1 MGTLPPIE
9 RFDSSSG
16 ARIYRIPVQAFE
28 PLLAYCYVI
37 LDAGPPTLVDT
48 GSGFGDS
55 NAHLLAGIQALRDD
69 FGEPLAVTDLQ
80 RILIT
85 HGHIDHFG
93 GAAFMIEQ
101 SGGAAVGVHELDRR
115 ILVNYE
121 ERVIVATKDV
131 SIYLARAGVSER
143 LRDSLIDMYAFGKQ
157 HFSSVPVSINLGEH
171 TPLDGM
177 TFIHTP
183 GHCPGQVC
191 IRLGDVLLSADH
203 VLSRTTPNQAP
214 ESITHYTGLGHYF
227 ESLHKVA
234 RLDGI
239 RLALGGH
246 EDPITD
252 MYTRV
257 IGIHASHQRKLER
270 IIDIV
275 RAAPQPPTIS
285 EISKAMYP
293 DVHGYDILLALS
305 EVGAH
310 VEYLYERSHLAV
322 HNLIEVEQ
330 AGNPALR
337 YAVS

>member
-1 MGTLPPIE
+1 MGALPPIE

-16 ARIYRIPVQAFE
+16 ARIYRIPVQAFP

-37 LDAGPPTLVDT
+37 LDAGPPTLVDS
-48 GSGFGDS
+48 GSGFGES
-55 NAHLLAGIQALRDD
+55 NAHLLAGIRALRDD
-69 FGEPLAVTDLQ
+69 FGEPLAVTDIE
-80 RILIT
+80 RVLIT

-93 GAAFMIEQ
+93 GAAFIIQ
-101 SGGAAVGVHELDRR
+101 QTRGASVGIHELDRR

-131 SIYLARAGVSER
+131 SIYLERAGVSER
-143 LRDSLIDMYAFGKQ
+143 LRHNLIEMYGFGKQ
-157 HFSSVPVSINLGEH
+157 HFSSVPVSFNLDEH

-177 TFIHTP
+177 EFIHTP

-214 ESITHYTGLGHYF
+214 ESITHYTGLGHYLD
-227 ESLHKVA
+227 SLHKVA

-246 EDPITD
+246 EDPMPDVYERIIAI
-252 MYTRV
+252 R
-257 IGIHASHQRKLER
+257 ASHQRKLER
-270 IIDIV
+270 ILEIV
-275 RAAPQPPTIS
+275 RAAPTPPTIS

-293 DVHGYDILLALS
+293 DRHGYDVLLALS

-310 VEYLYERSHLAV
+310 VEYLYERGQLAV
-322 HNLIEVEQ
+322 HNLSEAEQ
-330 AGNPALR
+330 PGNPALR
-337 YAVS
+337 YEAT

>member
-1 MGTLPPIE
+1 MGALPPIE
-9 RFDSSSG
+9 RFESSG
-16 ARIYRIPVQAFE
+16 GVRIYRIPVQAFE
-28 PLLAYCYVI
+28 PLLAYCYV
-37 LDAGPPTLVDT
+37 LLGAGPPTLVDT

-69 FGEPLAVTDLQ
+69 FGEPLAVTDIK

-93 GAAFMIEQ
+93 GAAFMIAQ
-101 SGGAAVGVHELDRR
+101 SGGAAVGIHELDRR

-121 ERVIVATKDV
+121 ERVVVATRDV
-131 SIYLARAGVSER
+131 SIYLERAGVSER
-143 LRDSLIDMYAFGKQ
+143 LRDGLIEMYAFGKQ
-157 HFSSVPVSINLGEH
+157 HFSSVPVSINLDEH
-171 TPLDGM
+171 SVLDGIE
-177 TFIHTP
+177 FIHTP

-203 VLSRTTPNQAP
+203 ILSRTTPNQAP
-214 ESITHYTGLGHYF
+214 ESITHYTGLGHYL

-234 RLDGI
+234 RVDGI

-246 EDPITD
+246 EDPITEV
-252 MYTRV
+252 YERI

-270 IIDIV
+270 ILDIV

-285 EISKAMYP
+285 EISKAMYTN
-293 DVHGYDILLALS
+293 VRGYDVLLALS

-310 VEYLYERSHLAV
+310 VEYLYERGRLAV
-322 HNLIEVEQ
+322 YNLAEVEQ
-330 AGNPALR
+330 ASNPALR
-337 YAVS
+337 YEAV